1 MERLARRD
9 DSKEGISRSALRIWG
24 LLFVTFGI
32 VGRAIIQNRLL
43 DMGNITNEQLLEAMM
58 NSSRTMIFATV
69 ALALQAVEVCAVPV
83 FACLLVDG
91 VRHTSNLDKYLLRVV
106 GLAFVSE
113 LPYNLAMS
121 GSLWDTSSRN
131 PVFGLAFS
139 LAMLYLFRLYNGTTL
154 GKRLLRVVIV
164 AAAVLWT
171 MLLRVQ
177 DGAGCVILVAVLWLC
192 RNQIQYRV
200 FAGCIAAAGCC
211 VFSPFYLA
219 APMGFLVVHFYQ
231 GNRKDENKL
240 INYLAYPVLLIAAVV
255 AARFVG

>member
-9 DSKEGISRSALRIWG
+9 DTKEGISRSALRIWG

-58 NSSRTMIFATV
+58 SSSRTMIFATA
-69 ALALQAVEVCAVPV
+69 ALVLQAVEVCAVPI

-91 VRHTSNLDKYLLRVV
+91 VRHTANLGKYLLRVV
-106 GLAFVSE
+106 SLAFVSE
-113 LPYNLAMS
+113 LPYNLAIS
-121 GSLWDTSSRN
+121 GSLWDPSSRN
-131 PVFGLAFS
+131 PVFGLAFA
-139 LAMLYLFRLYNGTTL
+139 LGMLYLFRLYDGATP

-192 RNQIQYRV
+192 RNRIQYRV
-200 FAGCIAAAGCC
+200 FAGCIAATCC
-211 VFSPFYLA
+211 CAISPFYLA
-219 APMGFLVVHFYQ
+219 APMGFMVVHFYR
-231 GNRKDENKL
+231 GEKGDENKI
-240 INYLAYPVLLIAAVV
+240 INYLAYPVLLIAAAV
-255 AARFVG
+255 AAKFIG